1 MGQPLAPDSTIL
13 QLLKMDSKLV
23 FPLAVLVL
31 LGLVAPGSGLM
42 CHQCNSYE
50 NALCADPF
58 SHEDGQVKSNDE
70 FLKECGDEQ
79 DYTMC
84 RKVYQNVRDEVR
96 VIRSC
101 GWIPDSRNRECY
113 TTVLEEYNTEV
124 HLRLRRLQLRQP
136 ELDVCD
142 GGSVLGGA
150 GLPAALEAHSQDGA
164 AETLATLA

>member
-1 MGQPLAPDSTIL
+1 
-13 QLLKMDSKLV
+13 MDSRLV

-101 GWIPDSRNRECY
+101 GWIPDSRNRACY

-124 HLRLRRLQLRQP
+124 CT
-136 ELDVCD
+136 CD
-142 GGSVLGGA
+142 SDGCNSASLNSMSVMAALSSVVLGY
-150 GLPAALEAHSQDGA
+150 LLH
-164 AETLATLA
+164 